1 MYITGLLVLLV
12 SITPGLLRADAVTFT
27 TLEANGKFSYQFTL
41 SNTGATGGTL
51 FDLFL
56 HLPTGISNIDTTT
69 IGTPAGWGD
78 AMGGLLFFG
87 PDVDPS
93 TSFVEWAADFSGL
106 HDVAIGSSI
115 SGFSFAATQPVGIPI
130 TFALNGS
137 TEFVTAQEVT
147 AIPEPAT
154 LIPLLALLG
163 AIGFRAG
170 FKPLGSVTKARI
182 H

>member
-1 MYITGLLVLLV
+1 MYATGLLILLV

-27 TLEANGKFSYQFTL
+27 TLEANGTFSYQFTL

-56 HLPTGISNIDTTT
+56 HLPTGVSNIDTTT

-87 PDVDPS
+87 PDVNPS
-93 TSFVEWAADFSGL
+93 TSFIEWAADFSGL
-106 HDVAIGSSI
+106 QDVAIGSSL
-115 SGFSFAATQPVGIPI
+115 SGFSFAATQPVGKPI
-130 TFALNGS
+130 MFALNGS

-147 AIPEPAT
+147 AIPEPSMFV
-154 LIPLLALLG
+154 PLLIFVTV
-163 AIGFRAG
+163 IGFRRYL
-170 FKPLGSVTKARI
+170 FRNELL
-182 H
+182 